1 MKTLVIVSHPDISDS
16 SSQKYL
22 KDSFPQSGALTY
34 HHLETIYPD
43 GKIDTK
49 QEQHLLKEHDRII
62 LQFPFYWYS
71 SPAMLKQWL
80 DDVLTE
86 GFAYG
91 PRGTALKGK
100 ELGLVLI
107 IGTAEKEYQVGGREG
122 FTISA
127 LTTPYQAMAKKLQM
141 TFLKPFLIY
150 QFQYMNEQE
159 KMRLLIGYQ
168 QYLSIHDFDS
178 LHAKERWYLEQLS
191 QLNETYLP
199 KNSGFIL
206 EQIEEFITDTR
217 MELDEIKMYLDGI
230 S

>member
-1 MKTLVIVSHPDISDS
+1 
-16 SSQKYL
+16 
-22 KDSFPQSGALTY
+22 
-34 HHLETIYPD
+34 
-43 GKIDTK
+43 
-49 QEQHLLKEHDRII
+49 
-62 LQFPFYWYS
+62 
-71 SPAMLKQWL
+71 
-80 DDVLTE
+80 
-86 GFAYG
+86 
-91 PRGTALKGK
+91 
-100 ELGLVLI
+100 
-107 IGTAEKEYQVGGREG
+107 
-122 FTISA
+122 
-127 LTTPYQAMAKKLQM
+127 
-141 TFLKPFLIY
+141 
-150 QFQYMNEQE
+150 MNEQE